1 MQLLWKMSSGWSL
14 LLISVVYGSVLVI
27 ITLMY
32 LSGLI
37 WTQHVACWSPTSR
50 APLDKVGGNY
60 WGHAWLS
67 SQGLLFFRYSN
78 WTKQRGFSLS
88 CILRTLI
95 TLSFTSSWSLH
106 IPATHSSHRHVCI
119 LYVFV
124 FACMYICIWMCNAYM
139 QKRRSLSLVEHLI
152 MLLIKG
158 EHISSFFHFLN
169 WAISSTVLLVI
180 TNLVG
185 RYGGE
190 EGMKSWKLVNKNR
203 GKTGERL
210 VKIREGRIVI
220 AKERAVIE
228 WYNEAKM
235 QSVTNVWGREKR

>member
-1 MQLLWKMSSGWSL
+1 MSLADLPLAEL
-14 LLISVVYGSVLVI
+14 LLIRLEVITGGMHDWAVKGFYFSATLTEPNNGGFPCLVFW
-27 ITLMY
+27 
-32 LSGLI
+32 GLI
-37 WTQHVACWSPTSR
+37 SH
-50 APLDKVGGNY
+50 
-60 WGHAWLS
+60 
-67 SQGLLFFRYSN
+67 
-78 WTKQRGFSLS
+78 SL
-88 CILRTLI
+88 
-95 TLSFTSSWSLH
+95 TSSWSLH
-106 IPATHSSHRHVCI
+106 IPATHSSHRHACI
-119 LYVFV
+119 PYMFV
-124 FACMYICIWMCNAYM
+124 FACMYIRIWMCTAYM

-210 VKIREGRIVI
+210 VKIREGRIVR
-220 AKERAVIE
+220 AKERAVME